1 MICKARRD
9 ANVSAPFGPFGFKK
23 IAPFDTTYVT
33 KEPSLCYTSP
43 FLLNF
48 DVIIIR
54 IKIFKPRN
62 CSSAQSYSIF
72 VNKQNK

>member
-33 KEPSLCYTSP
+33 KEPSLCYTLIED
-43 FLLNF
+43 FG
-48 DVIIIR
+48 
-54 IKIFKPRN
+54 K
-62 CSSAQSYSIF
+62 SI
-72 VNKQNK
+72 N